1 MTSNEMNA
9 LSLDHYNVYC
19 KDLAAS
25 LHFYERYIGLRSGER
40 PPLPFPGAWMY
51 AEEKAVLHLI
61 AESGRLDEGSG
72 AIDHISINCAGI
84 RSAIDR
90 IKADNMPVDVR
101 LVPGLQLQ
109 QVFLRDPDGVLI
121 ELNFRDEPQVEE
133 LAHFD
138 AATEDPRKRPRPS
151 LPAAQRA

>member
-1 MTSNEMNA
+1 MKTNEMNA

-25 LHFYERYIGLRSGER
+25 LHFYERYVGLKSGER
-40 PPLPFPGAWMY
+40 PPLPFPGAWLY
-51 AEEKAVLHLI
+51 ADEKPVLHLI

-72 AIDHISINCAGI
+72 AIDHIAINCSGI

-101 LVPGLQLQ
+101 LVPGLLLQ
-109 QVFLRDPDGVLI
+109 QVFVRDPDGVLI
-121 ELNFRDEPQVEE
+121 ELNFHNEPQVEE
-133 LAHFD
+133 LEHFD
-138 AATEDPRKRPRPS
+138 AATEDPRRRARPDPSSGKR
-151 LPAAQRA
+151 A

>member
-1 MTSNEMNA
+1 MNA
-9 LSLDHYNVYC
+9 LSLDHYNIYC

-25 LHFYERYIGLRSGER
+25 LHFYERYVGLKSGER

-51 AEEKAVLHLI
+51 ADDNKAVLHLI

-72 AIDHISINCAGI
+72 AIDHVSINCSGI

-90 IKADNMPVDVR
+90 IKAGNMPVDVR
-101 LVPGLQLQ
+101 LVPGLPLQ
-109 QVFLRDPDGVLI
+109 QVFIRDPDGVMI

-133 LAHFD
+133 LEHFD
-138 AATEDPRKRPRPS
+138 AATEDPRNRARPAPS
-151 LPAAQRA
+151 SAKQA